1 MTIVPIPPPNIQD
14 FSGLKPAAADREVFD
29 GHYDEWFETDNV
41 SVNLRTNIASIYKY
55 IPVPVQQP
63 TGA

>member
-1 MTIVPIPPPNIQD
+1 
-14 FSGLKPAAADREVFD
+14 LKPAAADREVFD